1 LIASF
6 AAAKEEKDW
15 LIVIEIEAVEA
26 VAVEA
31 IIIAIKASW
40 VLVNSSGN
48 K

>member
-1 LIASF
+1 VVKKYGTLL
-6 AAAKEEKDW
+6 DT
-15 LIVIEIEAVEA
+15 LVIEIEAVEA